1 MQTYVLQLIEDMKV
15 SERPK
20 SEYQSKKIIEID
32 DESSIESYII
42 EIEKLFQEESLQ
54 TVSSIIGLD
63 KVQFPPVNRLDSSL
77 IKAINKSLI
86 RLLKSWSIEVDLPIG
101 LSPEIKYQLLLTVFN
116 RKAPIINFGTFHI
129 ELCDNNPSKCPFGEQ
144 FCSCLKW
151 DI

>member
-1 MQTYVLQLIEDMKV
+1 MQAYVLQLIQDMKV

-54 TVSSIIGLD
+54 TISSIIGLD
-63 KVQFPPVNRLDSSL
+63 KVQFPPVDRLEIPL

-86 RLLKSWSIEVDLPIG
+86 RLLQSWCIEVDLPIG
-101 LSPEIKYQLLLTVFN
+101 LSPEIKYQLLLSVFN

-129 ELCDNNPSKCPFGEQ
+129 ELCENNPAKCPFGDQ
-144 FCSCLKW
+144 LCGCKNW
-151 DI
+151 ND

>member
-54 TVSSIIGLD
+54 TISSIIGLD
-63 KVQFPPVNRLDSSL
+63 RVQFPPVNRLEGFL

-101 LSPEIKYQLLLTVFN
+101 LSPETKYQLLLTVFN

-129 ELCDNNPSKCPFGEQ
+129 ELCDNNPLKCPFGEQ

-151 DI
+151 DD